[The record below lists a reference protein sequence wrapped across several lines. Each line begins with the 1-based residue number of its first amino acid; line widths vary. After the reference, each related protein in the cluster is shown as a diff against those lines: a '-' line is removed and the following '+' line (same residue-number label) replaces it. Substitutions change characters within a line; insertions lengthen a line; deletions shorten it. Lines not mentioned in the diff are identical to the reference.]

1 MRNKRRNGRFS
12 NIKLV
17 YRPGSNL
24 IKIALLAVIAFSTAA
39 LVTIH
44 VAIDQNQTLLEAKRQ
59 EALLLEQEN
68 QALEQD
74 IENLGSR
81 DSIIEIAGKQLGL
94 VPNIILYITAD

>member
-1 MRNKRRNGRFS
+1 MRKKKMFGRFS

-24 IKIALLAVIAFSTAA
+24 IKIALLVVIAFSTAA
-39 LVTIH
+39 LITIH
-44 VAIDQNQTLLEAKRQ
+44 TAIDRNQDLLEAKRQ

-74 IENLGSR
+74 IEALGSR